1 MGWSSGSRVADD
13 LIKALQESVE
23 DDYIRE
29 EFYKKM
35 IEIFEDHDCD
45 TLDECVGVD
54 AAFDSAFEEFTD
66 ISELEWD
73 DSDDEE
79 R

>member
-13 LIKALQESVE
+13 LIKALLETVE
-23 DDYIRE
+23 DDYVRE

-66 ISELEWD
+66 PAID
-73 DSDDEE
+73 DWVDDEE
-79 R
+79 

>member
-13 LIKALQESVE
+13 LIKALQESVD
-23 DDYIRE
+23 DDYVRE

-54 AAFDSAFEEFTD
+54 AAFDSAFEEYTD
-66 ISELEWD
+66 PAID
-73 DSDDEE
+73 DWVDDEE
-79 R
+79 

>member
-1 MGWSSGSRVADD
+1 MGWNSGSRVADD
-13 LIKALQESVE
+13 LIKALSETVE
-23 DDYIRE
+23 DDYVRE

-54 AAFDSAFEEFTD
+54 AAFDSAFEEYTD
-66 ISELEWD
+66 NIIDEWP
-73 DSDDEE
+73 EE
-79 R
+79 E

>member
-13 LIKALQESVE
+13 LIKALSETVE

-29 EFYKKM
+29 EFYRKM

-66 ISELEWD
+66 TVEDEWA
-73 DSDDEE
+73 DDEE
-79 R
+79 

>member
-13 LIKALQESVE
+13 LIKALQESVD
-23 DDYIRE
+23 DDYVRE

-66 ISELEWD
+66 PTTD
-73 DSDDEE
+73 DWADDEE
-79 R
+79 

>member
-13 LIKALQESVE
+13 LIKALSETVD
-23 DDYIRE
+23 DDYVRE
-29 EFYKKM
+29 AFYKKM

-45 TLDECVGVD
+45 TLDECCGVD

-66 ISELEWD
+66 VSGDDWSE
-73 DSDDEE
+73 EE
-79 R
+79 

>member
-13 LIKALQESVE
+13 LIKALSETVE
-23 DDYIRE
+23 DDYVRE

-54 AAFDSAFEEFTD
+54 AAFDSAFEEYTD
-66 ISELEWD
+66 NTVD
-73 DSDDEE
+73 DWPEE
-79 R
+79 E

>member
-13 LIKALQESVE
+13 LIKALLETVD
-23 DDYIRE
+23 DDYVRE

-66 ISELEWD
+66 NTIDEWPV
-73 DSDDEE
+73 EE
-79 R
+79 

>member
-23 DDYIRE
+23 DDYVRE

-66 ISELEWD
+66 PAID
-73 DSDDEE
+73 DWEDDEE
-79 R
+79 

>member
-13 LIKALQESVE
+13 LIKALLETVD
-23 DDYIRE
+23 DDYVRE

-66 ISELEWD
+66 NTIDEWP
-73 DSDDEE
+73 EE
-79 R
+79 E

>member
-23 DDYIRE
+23 DDYVRE

-66 ISELEWD
+66 PAID
-73 DSDDEE
+73 DWADDEE
-79 R
+79 

>member
-1 MGWSSGSRVADD
+1 V
-13 LIKALQESVE
+13 
-23 DDYIRE
+23 RE

-54 AAFDSAFEEFTD
+54 AAFDSAFEEYTD
-66 ISELEWD
+66 PAID
-73 DSDDEE
+73 DWVDDEE
-79 R
+79 

>member
-13 LIKALQESVE
+13 LIKALSETVD
-23 DDYIRE
+23 DDYVRE
-29 EFYKKM
+29 SFYKKM

-66 ISELEWD
+66 TVED
-73 DSDDEE
+73 DWADDEE
-79 R
+79 

>member
-13 LIKALQESVE
+13 LIKALLETVD

-66 ISELEWD
+66 PAID
-73 DSDDEE
+73 DWVDDEE
-79 R
+79 